1 VSDLIEALAAA
12 DRARNELQIASRRV
26 WLAVNQAHPS
36 VAASIKDLGLPDH
49 AAAEWVC
56 NENANLG
63 TSPAGALA
71 MGRVT
76 DVEQLIG
83 RIVHGLL

>member
-1 VSDLIEALAAA
+1 VTDLLEALAAA
-12 DRARNELQIASRRV
+12 DRARKEFEIACRRV

-36 VAASIKDLGLPDH
+36 VAKSIKDLGLPDH

-56 NENANLG
+56 NDNVHLG
-63 TSPAGALA
+63 TSPAAALA
-71 MGRVT
+71 IGRAA
-76 DVEQLIG
+76 DVEQLVG